1 MLFPRGW
8 GIWIRTVSVGLQVPP
23 AKGQLRLPQGTSCW
37 TSPWEDYSRHH
48 PACHIQGGSSRT
60 PSPMSPQPQEL
71 SQTSHRWLV
80 LLHGCPTPMRP
91 SPRPEGHPGHLFLL
105 PQPRGHQSL
114 TRQLSQSFSNPS
126 PSFHFSAPIHTPKP
140 TTRKQVNPLP
150 PWVTRTVLPTPHQ
163 TLHRG
168 PQISFLGPSLT
179 WPLQPEEPS
188 PLKSAFS
195 PKCHHLHEACS
206 DSLHQRHPL
215 S

>member
-1 MLFPRGW
+1 M
-8 GIWIRTVSVGLQVPP
+8 
-23 AKGQLRLPQGTSCW
+23 A
-37 TSPWEDYSRHH
+37 TSPKS
-48 PACHIQGGSSRT
+48 
-60 PSPMSPQPQEL
+60 QP
-71 SQTSHRWLV
+71 
-80 LLHGCPTPMRP
+80 
-91 SPRPEGHPGHLFLL
+91 
-105 PQPRGHQSL
+105 
-114 TRQLSQSFSNPS
+114 NP
-126 PSFHFSAPIHTPKP
+126 HFSAPIHTPKP

-215 S
+215 SWATFNTSSLTFQWYSLLFKCAWSLLCNLLSPRSLSAKEDRLCLTPPGAPTHLAQCLAQGGDSTYVFN